1 MEEEKK
7 YYIKP
12 EAILIVFD
20 NDDIISIS
28 EFSTNG
34 FLLDGETEKW

>member
-1 MEEEKK
+1 MNDNNKHF
-7 YYIKP
+7 IRP
-12 EAILIVFD
+12 EAVLIVFD